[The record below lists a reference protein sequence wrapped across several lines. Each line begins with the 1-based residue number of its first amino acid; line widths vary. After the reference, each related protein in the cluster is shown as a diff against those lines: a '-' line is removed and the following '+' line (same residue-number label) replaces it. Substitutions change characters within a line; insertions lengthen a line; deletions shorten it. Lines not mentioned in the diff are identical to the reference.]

1 MRHKRAINR
10 EKNCDKLKLMELER
24 RFIADE
30 KDFCEKKL
38 DKLNIKKRFVNK
50 NLNDCI
56 DEICKFINK
65 KND

>member
-1 MRHKRAINR
+1 
-10 EKNCDKLKLMELER
+10 MELER